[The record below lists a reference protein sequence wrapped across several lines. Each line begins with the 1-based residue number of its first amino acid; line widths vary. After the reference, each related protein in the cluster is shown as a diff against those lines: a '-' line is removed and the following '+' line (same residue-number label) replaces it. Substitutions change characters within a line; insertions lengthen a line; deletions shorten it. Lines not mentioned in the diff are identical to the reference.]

1 MIQPSASSCSLHK
14 EMGVSSSSEAY
25 FVLAVGL
32 LFALNS
38 GFINGLCLSGLLSI
52 DGSYKHAVS
61 GVTAAYTNAGLY
73 LADGFFNEAG
83 FEFSLIL
90 AFVGGAFIS
99 GLLTPKAIPHKLVPS
114 YGPTF
119 LLGSS
124 CLFAAAW
131 IADHDSG
138 RVQYF
143 FAAMANGMQN
153 GMSSMYTANLIR
165 TSHLTGTS
173 TDIGLILGQMLR
185 GNWKNYWR
193 LKVLVGLASSFSFGG
208 LISFYAATEYFH
220 RAFWFSAGL
229 FFGIG
234 MAHLAYVML
243 THKISLLQASFGM
256 WTLDAVLDRMAC
268 PMVDWS
274 GSAATL
280 SGTVAAEQMNF
291 SFDDIDGGG
300 SVKSD
305 SDKWSD
311 GLGKL
316 GIGSNYLKTSWQRFM
331 KQQFSNES
339 A

>member
-1 MIQPSASSCSLHK
+1 
-14 EMGVSSSSEAY
+14 MGVSSSSEAY
-25 FVLAVGL
+25 FVFAVGL

-38 GFINGLCLSGLLSI
+38 GFINGLCLSGLLTKE
-52 DGSYKHAVS
+52 GSYKQAVS
-61 GVTAAYTNAGLY
+61 GVTAAYTKSGLY
-73 LADGFFNEAG
+73 LADGLFNEAG

-90 AFVGGAFIS
+90 AFVGGAFVS
-99 GLLTPKAIPHKLVPS
+99 GLMTPKAIPHKLVPS

-119 LLGSS
+119 LLGSL

-131 IADHDSG
+131 IADHNRPYG

-165 TSHLTGTS
+165 TSHHTGTS

-193 LKVLVGLASSFSFGG
+193 LKLLIGLASSFWFGG
-208 LISFYAATEYFH
+208 LISFIAATEYFH
-220 RAFWFSAGL
+220 RALWFSAGL

-243 THKISLLQASFGM
+243 TQKVSLFQASFGT

-274 GSAATL
+274 GSATL
-280 SGTVAAEQMNF
+280 SSTLADDQINSA
-291 SFDDIDGGG
+291 FDDIDGGG
-300 SVKSD
+300 SVKINN
-305 SDKWSD
+305 DKLNE
-311 GLGKL
+311 GLG
-316 GIGSNYLKTSWQRFM
+316 GIGLNYLKSSWQRFT
-331 KQQFSNES
+331 KQQFMTQ
-339 A
+339 

>member
-1 MIQPSASSCSLHK
+1 
-14 EMGVSSSSEAY
+14 MGVSTSSEAY
-25 FVLAVGL
+25 FVFAVGL

-38 GFINGLCLSGLLSI
+38 GFINGLCLSGLLTKE
-52 DGSYKHAVS
+52 GSNKHAVS
-61 GVTAAYTNAGLY
+61 GVTAAYTTSGLY
-73 LADGFFNEAG
+73 LADGLFNEAG

-90 AFVGGAFIS
+90 AFVGGAFVS
-99 GLLTPKAIPHKLVPS
+99 GLMTPKAIPHKLVPS

-119 LLGSS
+119 LLGSL

-131 IADHDSG
+131 IADHNRPYG

-193 LKVLVGLASSFSFGG
+193 LKVLVGLASSFWFGG

-220 RAFWFSAGL
+220 RALWFSAGL

-243 THKISLLQASFGM
+243 TQKVSLIQASFGT

-268 PMVDWS
+268 PMIDWS
-274 GSAATL
+274 GSAATH
-280 SGTVAAEQMNF
+280 SGTLVDEQMNF
-291 SFDDIDGGG
+291 VLDDIDGGG
-300 SVKSD
+300 SVKING
-305 SDKWSD
+305 DKFNEAP
-311 GLGKL
+311 GKL
-316 GIGSNYLKTSWQRFM
+316 GIVPHYLKSSWQRFV